1 MSSGTRRRAT
11 NAGPCLFPA
20 FLAEPLAALMVG
32 KSRDSLVF
40 TGEKGAVLRVSTFRP
55 RIFAPAVA
63 RCRSV
68 DDMFPTITPHDLRH
82 TAVSLAISAGANIKA
97 IQQMVGHKSAALT
110 LDTYAGLFGDDLDGV
125 SAALDRAASEAA
137 ADPLRTRT
145 RRAATPDPGNEP

>member
-1 MSSGTRRRAT
+1 M
-11 NAGPCLFPA
+11 
-20 FLAEPLAALMVG
+20 
-32 KSRDSLVF
+32 
-40 TGEKGAVLRVSTFRP
+40 STFRP
-55 RIFAPAVA
+55 RIFTPAVA
-63 RCRSV
+63 RCRSG

-125 SAALDRAASEAA
+125 SAALDRAAREAA

-145 RRAATPDPGNEP
+145 REAGPVDRGKAP